1 MLCCHTNF
9 ELEGGGTYLKP
20 QQLEDRGRQ
29 ISVSSRTARATYRE
43 TLYQKKK
50 ERKQRRKERERK
62 EGKKKRTLEKYR
74 DMNTI

>member
-50 ERKQRRKERERK
+50 EKNSGKIQRHE
-62 EGKKKRTLEKYR
+62 YYI
-74 DMNTI
+74 D